1 MLQKNLNVLQDSHH
15 GCHRQPANWK
25 RVAASSEKKISRQ
38 WLPQRR
44 LTPDNKTKILRNE
57 FLWKT

>member
-25 RVAASSEKKISRQ
+25 RVAASSEKN
-38 WLPQRR
+38 LEAMAA
-44 LTPDNKTKILRNE
+44 TKTADAG
-57 FLWKT
+57 